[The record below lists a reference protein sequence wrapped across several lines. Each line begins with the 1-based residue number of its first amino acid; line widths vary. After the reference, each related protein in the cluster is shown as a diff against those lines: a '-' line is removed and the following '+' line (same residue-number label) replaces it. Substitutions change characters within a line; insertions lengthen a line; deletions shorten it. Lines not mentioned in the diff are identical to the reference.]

1 MGRQAVRLLK
11 QHGAV
16 AAKVH
21 QQISPE
27 LLRAVAEE
35 AHRLGMPVTGHLRR
49 IGAREAVLAGIDGLE
64 HATGIPRSAGSR
76 PELLKTDDPENE
88 LVGYYDDLN
97 EAAEMKEE
105 NFAPLVELLVKKKVV
120 IVPTLVTWFRVATDR
135 RAAFAAE
142 DATYAKIEALSYVPK
157 RVLEWWKTSSIYEP
171 PSENDLQRFRTAYQ
185 RMSRFFKLF
194 HDAGGLLLAGSATG
208 ESVPGLSLYRE
219 MQMLVDLGLSP
230 RQVIEIVTRR
240 NAEFLR
246 KDKEL
251 GTIATGKLADLIV
264 LEQNPLEDI
273 KNISTVSLVMKDG
286 KIVDREYHAN
296 FAMPVPRPKL
306 VRPVW
311 LESELMKAKK

>member
-1 MGRQAVRLLK
+1 
-11 QHGAV
+11 
-16 AAKVH
+16 
-21 QQISPE
+21 
-27 LLRAVAEE
+27 
-35 AHRLGMPVTGHLRR
+35 
-49 IGAREAVLAGIDGLE
+49 
-64 HATGIPRSAGSR
+64 
-76 PELLKTDDPENE
+76 
-88 LVGYYDDLN
+88 
-97 EAAEMKEE
+97 
-105 NFAPLVELLVKKKVV
+105 
-120 IVPTLVTWFRVATDR
+120 
-135 RAAFAAE
+135 
-142 DATYAKIEALSYVPK
+142 
-157 RVLEWWKTSSIYEP
+157 
-171 PSENDLQRFRTAYQ
+171 
-185 RMSRFFKLF
+185 
-194 HDAGGLLLAGSATG
+194 
-208 ESVPGLSLYRE
+208 

-264 LEQNPLEDI
+264 LERNPLEDI